1 MSSQVLPHPSD
12 PGYPVEWEGDVVLR
26 DGSIGHVRPITP
38 EDADGIRRFHSA
50 QSAESIY
57 LRFFAPI
64 KELSDRDVHRFTHV
78 DHTTRVALVVVV
90 GNDIVG
96 IGRFDTL
103 DDPKVA
109 EVAFNIS
116 DAYQGKGVGSVL
128 LEHLAAIAQE
138 QGVMR
143 FVADVLPQNRKM
155 MKVFTDAGYEVAHH
169 FDDGVIAVEF
179 TIEPTARSQA
189 VQLAREHRSEAQS
202 MSRLLAPESVA
213 VVGVSRRPDAIGSV
227 VLDNILDAGYTGTV
241 YVVHSEAENV
251 RGLPTHRTVADIGE
265 PVDMAVVAVP
275 AERVL
280 DVVDDCAA
288 AGVKTLLVL
297 SSGFAETGELG
308 VARQSELLARARR
321 GGMRVV
327 GPNSYGLLNNDPAV
341 RLNATIARSL
351 PMPGTL
357 GVFSQSGGLGVGLLM
372 GATVAGLGV
381 SVFASAGNRV
391 DVSGNDV
398 MQYLIDDD
406 STTTVALY
414 LESIGNARKFSRIAR
429 QLSLRKPVV
438 AVKSPTAGAV
448 PPGHRARASRIGS
461 QAYEALLAQAG
472 VIATRTIRELFHV
485 CMLMAYQPLPAG
497 ENIVVV
503 GTSPG
508 LNTITAEAA
517 RQAGLRV
524 IGEPVT
530 LPTQASPRQMAEA
543 VEAAF
548 AHPEADMVTITL
560 TAPLTTSEEEI
571 ARAIAHIS
579 GGFDKPCVTS
589 FIGTRDVSDVMR
601 RAGRL
606 VDPAT
611 GERQIV
617 PVYESPLEGI
627 AALSAASRY
636 ARWRRSDHGERVRPA
651 GLNRGVA
658 DRIVREALAQDPQG
672 RRLTTAEAA
681 ELLAAY
687 GIDVRPMTPVASA
700 SEAIEAAA
708 ALGYPVVV
716 RSLIES
722 VRFRPGAG
730 GESGEET
737 TPDGVAE
744 AFDSMTRRL
753 AAFGDPQLVVQS
765 TVPSG
770 IATIVSSTEDPL
782 FGPVVSFG
790 LAGPVGELLGDTAHR
805 IPPLT
810 DVDVRALVSDLRVS
824 PLLQGYRGSVPVDTG
839 ALEDVVARV
848 AALADDIPE
857 ISHLVLDY
865 VNARPDG
872 VDVMGAQVDVAPAE
886 ARTDAGRRALT

>member
-38 EDADGIRRFHSA
+38 ADADAIHRFHDA

-64 KELSDRDVHRFTHV
+64 KHLSDRDVHRFTHV

-90 GNDIVG
+90 GDDIVG

-116 DAYQGKGVGSVL
+116 DHYQGKGVGSVL

-138 QGVMR
+138 QGVTR

-155 MKVFTDAGYEVAHH
+155 MKVFTDAVH
-169 FDDGVIAVEF
+169 
-179 TIEPTARSQA
+179 
-189 VQLAREHRSEAQS
+189 
-202 MSRLLAPESVA
+202 
-213 VVGVSRRPDAIGSV
+213 
-227 VLDNILDAGYTGTV
+227 
-241 YVVHSEAENV
+241 VVHSEAQSV
-251 RGLPTHRTVADIGE
+251 RGLPTHRTVAEIGE

-308 VARQSELLARARR
+308 AARQAELLVRARR

-341 RLNATIARSL
+341 RLNATIARSQ
-351 PMPGTL
+351 PVPGTL
-357 GVFSQSGGLGVGLLM
+357 GVFSQSGGLGVGLLT
-372 GATVAGLGV
+372 GAARAGLGL
-381 SVFASAGNRV
+381 SIFASAGNRV

-448 PPGHRARASRIGS
+448 PPGHRARASRIGPE
-461 QAYEALLAQAG
+461 AFDALLAQAG
-472 VIATRTIRELFHV
+472 VIGTQSVRELIHIS
-485 CMLMAYQPLPAG
+485 MLLDYQPLPQG
-497 ENIVVV
+497 EGIVVV

-508 LNTITAEAA
+508 LNAITAQAA
-517 RQAGLRV
+517 QQAGLRV

-530 LPTQASPRQMAEA
+530 LPTQASPRLMAEA
-543 VEAAF
+543 FEAAF
-548 AHPEADMVTITL
+548 ALPEADMLSITL

-571 ARAIAHIS
+571 ASAIAHIS
-579 GGFDKPCVTS
+579 GTFDKPCVTS
-589 FIGTRDVSDVMR
+589 FVGTRDVSDVMR

-606 VDPAT
+606 LDPET
-611 GERQIV
+611 GRRRVV
-617 PVYESPLEGI
+617 PVYETPLDGV

-636 ARWRRSDHGERVRPA
+636 ARWRRSDHGERVRPC
-651 GLNRGVA
+651 GLNRRVA
-658 DRIVREALAQDPQG
+658 DRIVRETLAADPQG
-672 RRLTTAEAA
+672 GRLDTAAA
-681 ELLAAY
+681 TELLAAY
-687 GIDVRPMTPVASA
+687 GIDVRPMVPVATA
-700 SEAIEAAA
+700 EEAIAAA
-708 ALGYPVVV
+708 ASLGYPVVV

-744 AFDSMTRRL
+744 AFDSMSRRL
-753 AAFGDPQLVVQS
+753 AAFGDPQLVVQA

-790 LAGPVGELLGDTAHR
+790 LAGPVGKLLGDTAHR

-824 PLLQGYRGSVPVDTG
+824 PLLEGYRGSVPVDIA

-872 VDVMGAQVDVAPAE
+872 VDVMGAQVDVAPAV